1 MTVNR
6 AKRAKA
12 KTKTLQEDPIFHVV
26 NSKMKL
32 PKSILRKLWAVKRDA
47 RGKIPVLIIHDR
59 EQGIKVV
66 LKPLT
71 RIEEKIKKF
80 KEHDLIALALE
91 HFLSCRRYR

>member
-1 MTVNR
+1 MKVNHT
-6 AKRAKA
+6 KRTKA
-12 KTKTLQEDPIFHVV
+12 KKDILGEDPIFHIV

-32 PKSILRKLWAVKRDA
+32 PKSILRKLWAVKRGA
-47 RGKIPVLIIHDR
+47 KGKIPLLIIHDR

-66 LKPLT
+66 LKPFT

-91 HFLSCRRYR
+91 HFLSCRKYL